1 VEIGGLIL
9 LVPGVSWKKAEP
21 STGYG
26 GPYQRDKSW
35 SSSGTSSIVQ
45 VNSKVLNFSTEPAH
59 PKLRNWVQAISV
71 SSQVCGGL
79 VVTNKC
85 IVLLCCALAIVPAFG
100 AQRVAMRTRPAVDA
114 ADQELIREIVDLERQ
129 AKEASLRRDAEFSQ
143 RSLADDYVAIT
154 PLGQVTTKQE
164 TIGAR
169 RSGQLRY
176 EAMNITDMV
185 VRVYG
190 DTAVVTARADVKGH
204 QLGEDFSG
212 PYRYTRV
219 WVRRSGRWQTV
230 SYQATVTQ

>member
-1 VEIGGLIL
+1 VINNCLML
-9 LVPGVSWKKAEP
+9 LFCVFA
-21 STGYG
+21 
-26 GPYQRDKSW
+26 
-35 SSSGTSSIVQ
+35 
-45 VNSKVLNFSTEPAH
+45 A
-59 PKLRNWVQAISV
+59 
-71 SSQVCGGL
+71 
-79 VVTNKC
+79 
-85 IVLLCCALAIVPAFG
+85 VPAFS
-100 AQRVAMRTRPAVDA
+100 AQHVAIHPRPGFDSG
-114 ADQELIREIVDLERQ
+114 DDETIRQIVDMERQ
-129 AKEASLRRDAEFSQ
+129 SKEASLRRDSDFPLRTLAE
-143 RSLADDYVAIT
+143 DYVAIT

-164 TIGAR
+164 TISAR

-219 WVRRSGRWQTV
+219 WIRRNGQWQIV

>member
-1 VEIGGLIL
+1 
-9 LVPGVSWKKAEP
+9 VPE
-21 STGYG
+21 
-26 GPYQRDKSW
+26 
-35 SSSGTSSIVQ
+35 
-45 VNSKVLNFSTEPAH
+45 FSTELVH
-59 PKLRNWVQAISV
+59 PTLRIRVQADLCLLAD
-71 SSQVCGGL
+71 CGGL
-79 VVTNKC
+79 VVINNCFALLFC
-85 IVLLCCALAIVPAFG
+85 ILAALPAFS
-100 AQRVAMRTRPAVDA
+100 AQHVALHPRPSFDS
-114 ADQELIREIVDLERQ
+114 ADQETIRQIVDMERQ
-129 AKEASLRRDAEFSQ
+129 SKEASLRRDSDFSLRTLAE
-143 RSLADDYVAIT
+143 DYVAIT

-164 TIGAR
+164 TISAR

-219 WVRRSGRWQTV
+219 WVRRNGQWQTV